1 MRAKS
6 QARQEAERLRRE
18 EGLSYNEIAARTNV
32 SKSTLSHWLRDVPL
46 QPDQVARLQD
56 RLQANRAGFAAR
68 AWPVNRERHAR
79 ARQAAYDAGAAVVA
93 YLPDEPAVHELAFAM
108 LYLGEGLKS
117 ANCVQL
123 GSTSP
128 AIMRYTLWALREIY
142 GISDERIKCR
152 VHLVARAE
160 ASEQQF
166 VAWWAQQLDIPQ
178 PKFQKTVYDRRP
190 RSMDL
195 TDEYHGVCII
205 RVQDTDLQ
213 QRLLAIANAYLAAR
227 K

>member
-79 ARQAAYDAGAAVVA
+79 ARQAAYDAGAVVVTHV
-93 YLPDEPAVHELAFAM
+93 PDEPAVHELAFAM
-108 LYLGEGLKS
+108 LYLGEGSKTHNRVEMASVRPDIL
-117 ANCVQL
+117 
-123 GSTSP
+123 
-128 AIMRYTLWALREIY
+128 RYMLWVLDRLYRVEKN
-142 GISDERIKCR
+142 RIICR
-152 VHLVARAE
+152 LHLVAGAQDRE
-160 ASEQQF
+160 ETLL
-166 VAWWAQQLDIPQ
+166 AWWVTQLGVARDRFQQ
-178 PKFQKTVYDRRP
+178 TSYDR
-190 RSMDL
+190 
-195 TDEYHGVCII
+195 
-205 RVQDTDLQ
+205 
-213 QRLLAIANAYLAAR
+213 
-227 K
+227 